1 MKFKHIILAL
11 CLLGVLL
18 HNVKAQNGSISRDVS
33 LNLTNITTQLTKA
46 PMEFSTSA
54 RFNPLP
60 LSLPMPNGEER
71 RFNVVESPI
80 MDAAFAALYPTFKTY
95 TVVAEDN
102 PRVTGRISV
111 TPYGLNAFIFLESG
125 TMGIRPRDL
134 LNPVQHQ
141 VYIGDGDTPS
151 SLGKCQFD
159 ESLDPNQGKTTAPPS
174 SPNLASITNGATRR
188 TYRFAIVTTSEF
200 TANNGGSISSAAAV
214 VLNSV
219 NAIQA
224 IYDRELSV
232 RFTLLTPFSYTD
244 AGTDP
249 FVPEGSG
256 GDSRPNLAAEAVNIN
271 FTSTSYD
278 IGHVLHNSTG
288 NTFAGGG
295 VAGLGVVCSTGTF
308 FATQTSG
315 NPNEPDG
322 LSGFDRAAGWS
333 GSSNNTSN
341 GWYGLFAHEV
351 GHMFDMPHTFNG
363 TGGSCTS
370 AISTTTA
377 YEIGSGNSLM
387 SYNGICSA
395 AQNITDGGTADDY
408 FHANS
413 LDKAVTYMGTISCQT
428 SASTG
433 NTPPVINANPCGGA
447 YTIPVNTP
455 FTLTGS
461 GTDANGDVIYYSWEQ
476 YDEDGAGTATQ
487 GLIGAAAGANAAAPL
502 FRSFPPTTSPSRTF
516 PTMSAVVTNG
526 YATDFEPLPTVAR
539 TLNFRLTGRDYNTNG
554 GGIHSM
560 DMSVTVSGAA
570 FSVSAPNGGE
580 SLSAGGTTTV
590 TWAVGGTTGYC
601 STVNIKLS
609 TDGGYTYP
617 YTLAT
622 ATANDGS
629 ESISLPSGLVNVS
642 TARVKVECADN
653 TCVVFFDIS
662 NADFT
667 IVSTCNAPATTIA
680 PTQALSTSV
689 GNASLN
695 LGLTNNTGT
704 QLTSPISGSID
715 GTEALSATTKAV
727 TECTNQTCSNF
738 SGVSAKFDVVEFY
751 VNVAGT
757 YTFTTNYTFSEAI
770 TLYSGTFSTSS
781 QCTNLLGMS
790 RCYNSPNTITGNNN
804 TITAT
809 LTPNQKYSLVISNF
823 FFGATTGNYQVSF
836 TTPVGGAIYNGVI
849 LPANYSYTYLAVN
862 TGTSNIAAVSST
874 SDFTSLAAGSY
885 QIYGAVYYTGSAP
898 PNPATPASWVGSS
911 LSSVLSSST
920 CQLFSSNNKS
930 VTVTGVLPVDLLNLQ
945 ATPLSSTVKL
955 TWQTAYET
963 NNKGF
968 QVERRQETGDK
979 WDVLGFV
986 ATKGKA
992 ANYEFTDNAPLSNN
1006 YYRLRQIDHDG
1017 TENLSKV
1024 VTAALNKSNKLK
1036 AFPNP
1041 VSNVLNIE
1049 SNQTGNFYILNLLG
1063 QQVLSGKVRQ
1073 QIDVSA
1079 LPQGTYMLKIGLEQ
1093 VKFVKQ

>member
-11 CLLGVLL
+11 CLLGVSI

-159 ESLDPNQGKTTAPPS
+159 ESLDPHQGKTTAPPS
-174 SPNLASITNGATRR
+174 SPSLASITNGATRR

-200 TANNGGSISSAAAV
+200 TANNGGTISSAAAV

-560 DMSVTVSGAA
+560 DMSVTVSAASGA
-570 FSVSAPNGGE
+570 FSVTAPNGGE
-580 SLSAGGTTTV
+580 SIAAGATTTV
-590 TWAVGGTTGYC
+590 TWSTNTTAFC
-601 STVNIKLS
+601 TNVNIKMS
-609 TDGGYTYP
+609 VDGGLTYP

-622 ATANDGS
+622 NVSNATGS
-629 ESISLPSGLVNVS
+629 HVVTIPTGVTNTS
-642 TARVKVECADN
+642 TARMKVECADN
-653 TCVVFFDIS
+653 VCVVFFDIS
-662 NADFT
+662 NADFS
-667 IVSTCNAPATTIA
+667 ISSSCVAAASNVCPATDVTFA
-680 PTQALSTSV
+680 Q
-689 GNASLN
+689 GNAGLN
-695 LGLTNNTGT
+695 LGLSQSFGGT
-704 QLTSPISGSID
+704 
-715 GTEALSATTKAV
+715 ATTKTLNITGSDPIVNRAMKDAINGTTCTIVGTRAYKSFDIVATATGTYSFSVSNATGFVAASIFTSTGFDANNPCNSTFLGSNAYSTGGGGASSSSPFSV
-727 TECTNQTCSNF
+727 TLTACTPYKVMVYASTAAYGNTTIDF
-738 SGVSAKFDVVEFY
+738 SGAGDVYLLESTPSASY
-751 VNVAGT
+751 A
-757 YTFTTNYTFSEAI
+757 
-770 TLYSGTFSTSS
+770 
-781 QCTNLLGMS
+781 
-790 RCYNSPNTITGNNN
+790 
-804 TITAT
+804 
-809 LTPNQKYSLVISNF
+809 
-823 FFGATTGNYQVSF
+823 
-836 TTPVGGAIYNGVI
+836 
-849 LPANYSYTYLAVN
+849 YTYVAVN
-862 TGTSNIAAVSST
+862 TANSQVTALNATA
-874 SDFTSLAAGSY
+874 DFTSLAIGVY
-885 QIYGAVYYTGSAP
+885 NIYGASYKTDVNTSGWTNQTLSQI
-898 PNPATPASWVGSS
+898 
-911 LSSVLSSST
+911 LSSGNCV
-920 CQLFSSNNKS
+920 LFSTNFKK
-930 VTVTGVLPVDLLNLQ
+930 VTVTGVLPVELLNLQ

-1024 VTAALNKSNKLK
+1024 VTASLNKSNKLK

-1049 SNQTGNFYILNLLG
+1049 SNQTGDFYILNLLG

>member
-11 CLLGVLL
+11 CLLGVSL

-141 VYIGDGDTPS
+141 VYIGNGDTPS

-174 SPNLASITNGATRR
+174 SPSLASITNGATRR

-200 TANNGGSISSAAAV
+200 TANNGGTISSAAAV

-695 LGLTNNTGT
+695 LGLTNDIGT
-704 QLTSPISGSID
+704 VVTSLPG
-715 GTEALSATTKAV
+715 
-727 TECTNQTCSNF
+727 
-738 SGVSAKFDVVEFY
+738 
-751 VNVAGT
+751 
-757 YTFTTNYTFSEAI
+757 
-770 TLYSGTFSTSS
+770 
-781 QCTNLLGMS
+781 
-790 RCYNSPNTITGNNN
+790 

-809 LTPNQKYSLVISNF
+809 DNAGTLIFSDGTPASCVSGGNSINYDTYGFSVDVTGSYTISRSGSGIVLNLYSNPYTANSCTNHIACSATRPSGSGPVSLGSNLTATLTAGQLYTLVVSS
-823 FFGATTGNYQVSF
+823 FGPS
-836 TTPVGGAIYNGVI
+836 TPTLPGAYTVTFPSKPSGANVYNGVI

-1024 VTAALNKSNKLK
+1024 VTASLNKSNKLK

-1049 SNQTGNFYILNLLG
+1049 SNQTGDFYILNLLG

-1079 LPQGTYMLKIGLEQ
+1079 LPQGTYILKIGLEQ